1 MAFFMKFR
9 GILRSS
15 KSLLKKFEIQLA
27 KSSSLKT
34 PNRAL
39 KSQQSLLTFKTTH
52 KHPPKMSNTQKSIL
66 VKFVRSLYESDAV
79 DGLPPKRD
87 ILKFISKYASDDQV
101 TTTKKKSKK
110 ELPPEILDLKEE
122 YTQKLGKKPKGPKAN
137 NIEWLK
143 NKISESESDSDSD
156 KDELLQ
162 LKEEYTEKLGK
173 KPSGPKANNIEWLK
187 TKIVEKEEAD
197 ILDEDSEDEEGA
209 GVGLDTPTLELTQ
222 TTEKFTFEGVEYTK
236 TLDDDGNWMVE
247 DSDENAVGEWIEKGS
262 SGYINWEEPCWEEI
276 HHDHDDY
283 TGEE

>member
-1 MAFFMKFR
+1 
-9 GILRSS
+9 
-15 KSLLKKFEIQLA
+15 
-27 KSSSLKT
+27 
-34 PNRAL
+34 
-39 KSQQSLLTFKTTH
+39 
-52 KHPPKMSNTQKSIL
+52 MSNTQKSIL
-66 VKFVRSLYESDAV
+66 VKFVRSLYESDDV
-79 DGLPPKRD
+79 EGLPPKRD

-137 NIEWLK
+137 DIEWLK

-209 GVGLDTPTLELTQ
+209 GVGMDSPILELNQ

-236 TLDDDGNWMVE
+236 TLDEDGNWMVE
-247 DSDENAVGEWIEKGS
+247 DSDENDVGEWIEKGS
-262 SGYINWEEPCWEEI
+262 SGYINWDEPCWEEI

>member
-137 NIEWLK
+137 DIEWLK
-143 NKISESESDSDSD
+143 SKIAEANQSESSDDESDEEEFSLFI
-156 KDELLQ
+156 LLANFIS
-162 LKEEYTEKLGK
+162 LGG
-173 KPSGPKANNIEWLK
+173 PSSSLLSS
-187 TKIVEKEEAD
+187 EAD
-197 ILDEDSEDEEGA
+197 SNSEISSSF
-209 GVGLDTPTLELTQ
+209 TL
-222 TTEKFTFEGVEYTK
+222 
-236 TLDDDGNWMVE
+236 
-247 DSDENAVGEWIEKGS
+247 S
-262 SGYINWEEPCWEEI
+262 
-276 HHDHDDY
+276 
-283 TGEE
+283 